1 MEKHLDKVLIT
12 GGAGYVGAHVAVA
25 LLDAGWPVAILD
37 DFSNSDPAVIARV
50 ARITGKVPELYQGD
64 VRDRAVLRRALGHG
78 VATVVHCAGL
88 KAVAESVVEPLRYY
102 AANIDGAVA
111 LLDAMRAA
119 CVHRLVFSSSAT
131 VYGEP
136 HVVPITEDHPLA
148 PQSPYG
154 WTKRIVEQI
163 MRDVCASEPAFAA
176 AALRYFNP
184 AGAHPSGIIG
194 ESPSGTPNNLMPIV
208 AEVALGL
215 RPGLDVYGNDYP
227 TPDGTP
233 VRDYV
238 HVVDV
243 ARAHVDAVR
252 ALRVSAGFRAVN
264 VGTGH
269 GHSVLEVLQAYRAAS
284 GQPLPHRI
292 AARRAGDVASCYAD
306 ASLAHEWLGWTAHHD
321 LATMCR
327 DAWNFARS
335 RDARRAA

>member
-1 MEKHLDKVLIT
+1 MEQHLDKVLIT

-37 DFSNSDPAVIARV
+37 DFSNSEAGVVARV

-64 VRDRAVLRRALGHG
+64 VRDRLLLRRALAHG

-88 KAVAESVVEPLRYY
+88 KAVAESVAEPLRYY
-102 AANIDGAVA
+102 AANIDGALA
-111 LLDAMRAA
+111 LLDTMREAG
-119 CVHRLVFSSSAT
+119 VRRIVFSSSAT

-136 HVVPITEDHPLA
+136 RAVPIAEDHPLD

-154 WTKRIVEQI
+154 WTKRIVEQVL
-163 MRDVCASEPAFAA
+163 RDACVADARLAA

-215 RPGLDVYGNDYP
+215 RPRLDVYGDDYP
-227 TPDGTP
+227 TPDGTA

-238 HVVDV
+238 HVEDI

-252 ALRVSAGFRAVN
+252 ALRSHVGFRAVN
-264 VGTGH
+264 LGTGR
-269 GHSVLEVLQAYRAAS
+269 GHSVLEVLAAYREAS
-284 GQPLPHRI
+284 GHPLPHRI
-292 AARRAGDVASCYAD
+292 AARRAGDVAACYAD
-306 ASLAHEWLGWTAHHD
+306 ASAARAWLGWEARHD
-321 LATMCR
+321 LRTMCR
-327 DAWNFARS
+327 DAWTFART
-335 RDARRAA
+335 RDARAAA